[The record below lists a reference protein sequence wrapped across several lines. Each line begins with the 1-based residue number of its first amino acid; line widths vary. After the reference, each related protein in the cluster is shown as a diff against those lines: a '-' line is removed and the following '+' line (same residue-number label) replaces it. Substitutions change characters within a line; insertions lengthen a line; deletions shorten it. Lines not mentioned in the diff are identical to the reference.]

1 LSESETLVSRPMP
14 TISANIP
21 GRVYAVWV
29 LVKSMK
35 TLKPQL
41 WAMCLLLSCFG
52 IKQVIAQP
60 LAGSAVAQSQS
71 GFVAA
76 LAAVAANNPSILG
89 KLAELEAQGYV
100 IETNRASRYPSFS
113 VSANNTNEEYGDQGT
128 ASISQPLYA
137 FGKINTSIDAAKA
150 QYGAEQWDLLR
161 VQRELLEQAAVA
173 YVGIDGIR
181 QRLDVADLNISE
193 HDILFQR
200 IERREEGQL
209 ASEADVLLANSRLIQ
224 AQAQKQRIQGEFQV
238 AVAEL
243 RALTLADVNTEQPVD
258 PGMLNNQSEFSL
270 QERALNNSAE
280 IAYQR
285 SQLEVAELNVKSQ
298 RISSLPTL
306 YARAEH
312 DFLDQRINQD
322 TTRLGLVLEA
332 DLDGFG
338 FATRG
343 RIRSAASRLQAAE
356 QQISVTTQE
365 IRRQV
370 SVLVANRDTQAQ
382 LIVAQKETVA
392 AVEATLESF
401 IRQYETGRKSWVEV
415 LNTQRDLT
423 NLRFD
428 LVQYETDLMTL
439 SMRIHAL
446 IGNLDELAGIE
457 SP

>member
-1 LSESETLVSRPMP
+1 MP

>member
-1 LSESETLVSRPMP
+1 MSESETLVSRPMP